1 MKLLIKLA
9 WRNLWRNKRR
19 TIITI
24 CAVVFAAMLAIA
36 MRGIQLG
43 TYEANIKHAVSLFSG
58 YLQVQREGY
67 LDNPSL
73 QKSFRFDPKLQTILA
88 SEQEVTGFTP
98 RVNAQG
104 LISFKENSMG
114 ALIFGIMP
122 DSEANVSI
130 FKSKLN
136 QGKFIQADDSYSIIL
151 GHKLLQNLNA
161 EIGDTVV
168 VLAQGIDGS
177 LGNFKYEIAGTVKI
191 GSPEFDGTAIFMGLT
206 ALQELLA
213 MEGRINSVAISLV
226 SLNQVDEFQEK
237 IKTYLPEELDIP
249 SWLEIMPD
257 LKQSIE
263 LDNISGWIFLWILIV
278 VVAFGILN
286 TVLMSVTERFNEFG
300 VALAMGMRN
309 STLVILILIE
319 SFIITIIGLVIGNI
333 IAGGINYY
341 LALNPIELA
350 GDFALMY
357 EEYGFIPKIYST
369 MESSVFINPT
379 LYLLFISIVASFY
392 PAFKVFRLEPLKG
405 IRYT

>member
-1 MKLLIKLA
+1 MNLLLKLA

-36 MRGIQLG
+36 MRGIQIG
-43 TYEANIKHAVSLFSG
+43 TYQANIKHAVSLFSG
-58 YLQVQREGY
+58 YLQVQKVGY

-73 QKSFRFDPKLQTILA
+73 QKSFRFDDNLRTILA
-88 SEQEVTGFTP
+88 NEQQVTGFTP

-104 LISFKENSMG
+104 LISYKENSMG
-114 ALIFGIMP
+114 ALIFGIVP

-136 QGKFIQADDSYSIIL
+136 QGSFIQTDSSYSIIL
-151 GHKLLQNLNA
+151 GYKLLQNLNA

-177 LGNFKYEIAGTVKI
+177 LGNFKYNIAGTVKI
-191 GSPEFDGTAIFMGLT
+191 GSPEFDGTAIFMGLS

-213 MEGRINSVAISLV
+213 MEDRVNSVAISLV
-226 SLNQVDEFQEK
+226 SLDQVDAFQK
-237 IKTYLPEELDIP
+237 KLKTYLPKDFDTP

-263 LDNISGWIFLWILIV
+263 LDNISGLIFLWILIV

-286 TVLMSVTERFNEFG
+286 AVLMSVTERFNEFG

-309 STLVILILIE
+309 STLVILVLIE
-319 SFIITIIGLVIGNI
+319 SFMIAVIGLIIGNI
-333 IAGGINYY
+333 IALGINYY
-341 LALNPIELA
+341 IFLNPIEFS

-369 MESSVFINPT
+369 LKPSVFINST
-379 LYLLFISIVASFY
+379 LNLLLISIVASFY
-392 PAFKVFRLEPLKG
+392 PAFKVFKLEPLKG

>member
-1 MKLLIKLA
+1 MNLLLKLA

-36 MRGIQLG
+36 MRGIQIG

-58 YLQVQREGY
+58 YLQVQKDGY

-73 QKSFRFDPKLQTILA
+73 QKSFRFDGKLRTILA
-88 SEQEVTGFTP
+88 SEEQVTGFTP

-104 LISFKENSMG
+104 LISYKENSMG
-114 ALIFGIMP
+114 ALIFGIVP

-136 QGKFIQADDSYSIIL
+136 QGSFIQTDSSYSIIL
-151 GHKLLQNLNA
+151 GYKLLQNLNA

-177 LGNFKYEIAGTVKI
+177 LGNLKYKIAGTVKI
-191 GSPEFDGTAIFMGLT
+191 GSPEFDGTAIFMGLS

-213 MEGRINSVAISLV
+213 MEGRVNSVAISLV
-226 SLNQVDEFQEK
+226 SLNQVDAFQNK
-237 IKTYLPEELDIP
+237 LKTYLPEDLDTP

-263 LDNISGWIFLWILIV
+263 LDNISGLIFLWILIV

-286 TVLMSVTERFNEFG
+286 AVLMSVTERFNEFG

-309 STLVILILIE
+309 STLVILVLIE
-319 SFIITIIGLVIGNI
+319 SFMIAVIGLIIGNI
-333 IAGGINYY
+333 IALGINYY
-341 LALNPIELA
+341 LFLNPIEFS

-369 MESSVFINPT
+369 LKPSVFINST
-379 LYLLFISIVASFY
+379 LNLLLISIVASFY
-392 PAFKVFRLEPLKG
+392 PAFKVFKLEPLKG

>member
-1 MKLLIKLA
+1 MNLLLKLA

-36 MRGIQLG
+36 MRGIQIG

-58 YLQVQREGY
+58 YLQVQKAGY

-73 QKSFRFDPKLQTILA
+73 QKSFRFDGNLQTILA
-88 SEQEVTGFTP
+88 NEEQVTGFTP

-114 ALIFGIMP
+114 AVIFGIVP

-130 FKSKLN
+130 FNSKLN
-136 QGKFIQADDSYSIIL
+136 QGSFFQTDSSYSIIL
-151 GHKLLQNLNA
+151 GYKLLQNLNA

-191 GSPEFDGTAIFMGLT
+191 GSPEFDGTVIFMGLSV
-206 ALQELLA
+206 LQELLA
-213 MEGRINSVAISLV
+213 MEGRVNSVAISLV
-226 SLNQVDEFQEK
+226 SLNQVDAFQK
-237 IKTYLPEELDIP
+237 KLKTYLPEDLDIP

-263 LDNISGWIFLWILIV
+263 LDNISGLIFLWILIV

-286 TVLMSVTERFNEFG
+286 AILMSVTERFNEFG

-309 STLVILILIE
+309 STLVILVLIE
-319 SFIITIIGLVIGNI
+319 SFIIAVIGLIIGNI
-333 IAGGINYY
+333 IALGINYY
-341 LALNPIELA
+341 IFLNPIEFS
-350 GDFALMY
+350 GDFALLY

-369 MESSVFINPT
+369 LKPSVFINST
-379 LYLLFISIVASFY
+379 LNLLLITIAASFY
-392 PAFKVFRLEPLKG
+392 PAFKVFKLEPLKG